1 MTMKI
6 FSNEF
11 WYAFVFRNQLAL
23 SQNENKEKMQRFAL
37 EEKHIRE
44 ENLRLQ
50 RKLQQEV
57 FPTLILHEVSFSY
70 KDIYRYR

>member
-1 MTMKI
+1 M
-6 FSNEF
+6 
-11 WYAFVFRNQLAL
+11 AL
-23 SQNENKEKMQRFAL
+23 SQNENKEKMQRYAL

-57 FPTLILHEVSFSY
+57 PVTSIIVFLRRSL
-70 KDIYRYR
+70 RRQC